1 MIKNYNW
8 GDVISLYLI
17 LLIYVYHWRIES
29 GSILCVF
36 YVNFLTNAVCETE
49 ISIKVYKNILKQKQ
63 KNNIEAAW
71 PLKREPLDN

>member
-29 GSILCVF
+29 GSILSVF